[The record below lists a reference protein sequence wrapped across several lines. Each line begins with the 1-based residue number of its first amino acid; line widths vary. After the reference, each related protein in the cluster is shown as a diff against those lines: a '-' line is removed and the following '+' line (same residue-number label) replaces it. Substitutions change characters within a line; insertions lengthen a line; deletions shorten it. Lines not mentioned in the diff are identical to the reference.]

1 MKSKTLLGLHGIILL
16 DAITVRKGNN
26 PVKFRSDTWLK
37 LEKPGWMSKIFFS
50 CWFFQIYK
58 IVSQMNPELK
68 LCDHKYRKE
77 NRQRNWEVFSPFGVH
92 KSGKFVA

>member
-1 MKSKTLLGLHGIILL
+1 
-16 DAITVRKGNN
+16 
-26 PVKFRSDTWLK
+26 
-37 LEKPGWMSKIFFS
+37 
-50 CWFFQIYK
+50 
-58 IVSQMNPELK
+58 MNPELK